1 MEKCK
6 PKREDGYWFW
16 YTLLLYMEDNSM
28 TMKELKAYLRRSLHD
43 HILSKLFY
51 VQIYVKRKKS
61 TMTSVMY
68 KVKYSTI
75 DRNPYRNFNN
85 PAAAETFVKFLYK
98 SLMESCLYSTR
109 FTFNKFVFKLVV
121 TCSFWVAR
129 VIKTTWRRKHFEFRW
144 PEVRF

>member
-1 MEKCK
+1 
-6 PKREDGYWFW
+6 
-16 YTLLLYMEDNSM
+16 MEDNSM

-75 DRNPYRNFNN
+75 DRNP
-85 PAAAETFVKFLYK
+85 
-98 SLMESCLYSTR
+98 
-109 FTFNKFVFKLVV
+109 
-121 TCSFWVAR
+121 
-129 VIKTTWRRKHFEFRW
+129 
-144 PEVRF
+144 